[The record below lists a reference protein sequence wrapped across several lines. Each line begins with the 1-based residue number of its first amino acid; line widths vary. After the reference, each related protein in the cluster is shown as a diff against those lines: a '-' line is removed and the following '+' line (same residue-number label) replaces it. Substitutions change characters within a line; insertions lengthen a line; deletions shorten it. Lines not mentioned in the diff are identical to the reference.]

1 MSQHQE
7 YTVLPQHAGHLAN
20 DSRDPQG
27 GVAYEKEQLDLSSEP
42 QPAVPTIC
50 GLPLKYVS

>member
-27 GVAYEKEQLDLSSEP
+27 GVAYEKEQLDLPSEP
-42 QPAVPTIC
+42 QPAVPSIC